1 MDKSVYQVYEDEI
14 QSLEEEIKL
23 LAEKYEDI
31 QHESS
36 FFSDEEVQK
45 SKEFFQREFQGG
57 HKGHGS
63 QLYLIQ
69 ELESLERD
77 LSFSMNFLGVQITG
91 HSKKTLEKTAI
102 RTVAT
107 HSVSGKCRFLSF
119 CLEFQLTETQ
129 NMYNVSASITDLSI
143 AMESGQQSELSKLVS
158 SYLKENRPGY
168 EK

>member
-31 QHESS
+31 QQESS
-36 FFSDEEVQK
+36 FFSDEEVRK
-45 SKEFFQREFQGG
+45 SKYVFC
-57 HKGHGS
+57 
-63 QLYLIQ
+63 
-69 ELESLERD
+69 
-77 LSFSMNFLGVQITG
+77 ITG
-91 HSKKTLEKTAI
+91 HSKKTLEKTAN

-119 CLEFQLTETQ
+119 CLEFQLTEMQ

-158 SYLKENRPGY
+158 SIVVLGFDGY
-168 EK
+168 TRN